1 MSFGLMRIAG
11 IKTTDALRGVGK
23 HHLDRISETNKD
35 IDPVKKEL
43 NIHLIESNDSYL
55 KNFFEITEPMK
66 KEHDERMKTMRKDRV
81 KSFEAKINS
90 AKNDVACEFLFASD
104 ETFFEHKNEEEIKKW
119 ANDSL
124 DFVLNEAG
132 MKKEQIIHA
141 VIHMDEK
148 TPHFHVVAV
157 PLVQAYDG
165 RMKKE
170 VWQLNRKKFIPD
182 KEDLE
187 KLQEAYYQKMT
198 SNGHDFEKRVPAK
211 ESGRKHLSVEEFKQ
225 QTQYEAEKEIDSFKR
240 DLDKQVETEKQRLK
254 TEHAAVMGKFQDA
267 HDAGQT
273 ASDIA
278 DRVKKD
284 KFGRGPNIILPEE
297 DYKVLM
303 QNLVSYRDIEERKN
317 KEIRELRT
325 DLHDSRKET
334 DNMAVRFDL
343 VSRERDSYKNEA
355 QKLKS
360 ENGRL
365 GRELGNLR
373 GIVNQ
378 MGAFME
384 KNYAN
389 GKELFQ
395 KVWDGAV
402 ERFEN
407 LKKSKQKNREMER

>member
-1 MSFGLMRIAG
+1 
-11 IKTTDALRGVGK
+11 
-23 HHLDRISETNKD
+23 
-35 IDPVKKEL
+35 
-43 NIHLIESNDSYL
+43 
-55 KNFFEITEPMK
+55 MK

-104 ETFFEHKNEEEIKKW
+104 EAFFESKNEEEIKKW

-132 MKKEQIIHA
+132 MKKEQVIHA

-225 QTQYEAEKEIDSFKR
+225 QTQYETEKAMDSFKR
-240 DLDKQVETEKQRLK
+240 NLDKQVETEKQRLK
-254 TEHAAVMGKFQDA
+254 TDHAAVLEKFQDA

-278 DRVKKD
+278 ERTKKD
-284 KFGRGPNIILPEE
+284 KFGRGQNIILPDE

-303 QNLVSYRDIEERKN
+303 KNLLTYRDMEDKKE
-317 KEIRELRT
+317 KEIRKLWA
-325 DLHDSRKET
+325 DLNDSRKET
-334 DNMAVRFDL
+334 ADFSVGFNL
-343 VSRERDSYKNEA
+343 VSKERDRYQSEVK
-355 QKLKS
+355 KLKS
-360 ENGRL
+360 ENSSL
-365 GRELGNLR
+365 KRELSNLK
-373 GIVNQ
+373 GIVKQ
-378 MGAFME
+378 MGVFME
-384 KNYAN
+384 KNYTN

-395 KVWDGAV
+395 NVWNGAM
-402 ERFEN
+402 ERFEK
-407 LKKSKQKNREMER
+407 LKNSRQKNQDIER